1 MDEPVVTP
9 PAPPQPSKPATWVIV
24 LVVVLVLCCC
34 LFGAI
39 GLLIAFGEDLLY
51 ELGLY
56 TLLPVMALFP

>member
-1 MDEPVVTP
+1 MEEPAVTP
-9 PAPPQPSKPATWVIV
+9 PAPPQPSKLPTWVII

-39 GLLIAFGEDLLY
+39 GLLLAFGEDLLY

-56 TLLPVMALFP
+56 TLLPVLAALP

>member
-34 LFGAI
+34 LFGIA
-39 GLLIAFGEDLLY
+39 GLLFAFGPEILSA
-51 ELGLY
+51 LG
-56 TLLPVMALFP
+56 F